1 MGRKLGSEY
10 GLQNI
15 PLDLLRIH
23 LKVKSFP
30 NEKSSGNDPLGK
42 RISSGLGNLSTEG
55 FLVWKAFLI
64 IPAMVIPTF
73 S

>member
-1 MGRKLGSEY
+1 MGGKLRSEY

-15 PLDLLRIH
+15 PPDLLRIH

-30 NEKSSGNDPLGK
+30 SEKSSGNDPLGK

-64 IPAMVIPTF
+64 IPTMVIPTF